1 MLSDVLGIA
10 IDKEKTLDSLEQ
22 VLRGGLS
29 KNALI
34 KLARKWN
41 EHSYPNN
48 EKEGLKNL
56 VREECAREMI
66 AAAIDREG
74 KDA

>member
-1 MLSDVLGIA
+1 MSDVLGIA
-10 IDKEKTLDSLEQ
+10 IDKEKTLDSLEI
-22 VLRGGLS
+22 VIHTGLS
-29 KNALI
+29 KEALI

-41 EHSYPNN
+41 EHGYPSN
-48 EKEGLKNL
+48 EKEALKNL

-66 AAAIDREG
+66 ADALDREG